1 MNYKYEKKILGK
13 CNHFG
18 IQHRIQENSLV
29 QILTCDLLNSVT
41 MLLFRTLAKISPTSN
56 AKLAQ

>member
-18 IQHRIQENSLV
+18 IQHRIQEKQFGTNF
-29 QILTCDLLNSVT
+29 D
-41 MLLFRTLAKISPTSN
+41 M
-56 AKLAQ
+56 